1 MMIAME
7 SSAKQRKSVFS
18 ESSKDGQEEE
28 DHHREVESNERMGDD
43 GVSAHMDSERVV

>member
-1 MMIAME
+1 MIAME

-18 ESSKDGQEEE
+18 ESSKDGREVG
-28 DHHREVESNERMGDD
+28 DHHRGSASNERMGDD